1 MDRAGNNKLLLG
13 SRDFTDHLIYAVR
26 GSAADAIDFRGEKYV
41 IEKRIDQKDNVE
53 LNFDY
58 VHATWRKFKVLLP
71 DDNESF
77 FIFLWNVPSTN
88 EIYIHYKLK
97 KEILE
102 INLCAPEAV
111 SHGHRYNVEE
121 MECRKPK
128 LMLKNVKIES

>member
-1 MDRAGNNKLLLG
+1 MGRISDNKLLLG
-13 SRDFTDHLIYAVR
+13 SRDFPNHLIYAVR
-26 GSAADAIDFRGEKYV
+26 GDGDNTINFRGEKYV
-41 IEKRIDQKDNVE
+41 IERMIDQKDNVE
-53 LNFDY
+53 LNFDF

-77 FIFLWNVPSTN
+77 FLFLWNVPTTN

-97 KEILE
+97 REILE

-121 MECRKPK
+121 MEPIKAEPI
-128 LMLKNVKIES
+128 LKDVEIES